1 MPPFLKDYETCLQI
15 VEGRHRLALNLYAD
29 MNRVRFVVYD
39 TQDRRR
45 NFATPSNAIFESCGV
60 EPPNLGNSSSIAANP
75 CVACGESTENC
86 ITIDCVKCRK
96 PIHIACADFFYK
108 FFSKVVEYDE
118 THQCKNL
125 DIYIVKSG
133 NDNLEDV
140 TNINQ
145 AKKLIRKRTNDVC
158 TKKRKRDIVNDIVPC
173 RFCGEEI
180 DLHESNHVL
189 RCTAAPGT
197 PLGRKIVPG
206 SKNLAHKLFKM
217 KRGAKFK

>member
-1 MPPFLKDYETCLQI
+1 MYLYTVHNVLDPAFEKTPPKRTTNFDTGFVKTC
-15 VEGRHRLALNLYAD
+15 VGH
-29 MNRVRFVVYD
+29 
-39 TQDRRR
+39 
-45 NFATPSNAIFESCGV
+45 
-60 EPPNLGNSSSIAANP
+60 
-75 CVACGESTENC
+75 
-86 ITIDCVKCRK
+86 TICFKCRK
-96 PIHIACADFFYK
+96 PIHIECADFFYK

-133 NDNLEDV
+133 NDKLEDV
-140 TNINQ
+140 LNAIE
-145 AKKLIRKRTNDVC
+145 AKKFIRKRTKDVC

-180 DLHESNHVL
+180 DLNESNHVL
-189 RCTAAPGT
+189 RCNAAPGT